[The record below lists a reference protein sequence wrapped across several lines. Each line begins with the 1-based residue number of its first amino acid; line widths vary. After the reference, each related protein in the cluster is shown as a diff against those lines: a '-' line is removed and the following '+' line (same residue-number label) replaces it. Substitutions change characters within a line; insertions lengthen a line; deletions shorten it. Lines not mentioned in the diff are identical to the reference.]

1 MVYIYGFRGFMVV
14 YMVCLD
20 EFDGP
25 SLDGAVS
32 SYAVSSSRSV
42 YVLEF
47 SLDS

>member
-1 MVYIYGFRGFMVV
+1 
-14 YMVCLD
+14 MVCLD
-20 EFDGP
+20 EFDGL